1 VSADAVVTV
10 PSRCAYRPLGSRA
23 GAAKKALGLV
33 IAVNAIA
40 IVSGVAEYRLLE
52 RAETVGVTDAELART
67 DVRQGLI
74 ALAQLAL
81 LAAACV
87 FFLRWFHRAYANLG
101 HLDAEQLR
109 YGRRWAIGAW
119 FVPILNLFRP
129 KQMADDIWRVSDPR
143 RAPGEGWRDAKVPS
157 LLSWWWATFL
167 LAGLLG
173 NLAGSGGY
181 DAADISDLKASA
193 IKFLVADAVSIVAAV
208 LAILVVSRIT
218 ERQEARASRLRAT

>member
-1 VSADAVVTV
+1 VSAEAVASA
-10 PSRCAYRPLGSRA
+10 PSELAYRPLAGRA

-40 IVSGVAEYRLLE
+40 IVSGLAEFRLLE
-52 RAETVGVTDAELART
+52 RAATTGVTDSELART

-74 ALAQLAL
+74 AIAQLAL
-81 LAAACV
+81 LAAACL
-87 FFLRWFHRAYANLG
+87 FFVRWFHRAYANL
-101 HLDAEQLR
+101 EQLGAGSLR

-119 FVPILNLFRP
+119 FVPILNFFRP
-129 KQMADDIWRVSDPR
+129 KQIADDIWRASDPHR
-143 RAPGEGWRDAKVPS
+143 PPGEGWRDAKVPS
-157 LLSWWWATFL
+157 LLSWWWGMFL

-173 NLAGSGGY
+173 NVAGSGSY
-181 DAADISDLKASA
+181 DPADISDMKTSA
-193 IKFLVADAVSIVAAV
+193 VKYLVADSVSIIAAV